1 MHTPLVVRR
10 STTPIL
16 VSQVLAVDRHSCGRM
31 VVQLD
36 CRLDRLPFVWSQARL
51 VSRSS
56 RSRKVLWL
64 AVRRPSRVDLVDS
77 TDVVAIRLPA
87 DLQMGDLLEIP
98 GRPGLALETL
108 DANEAD
114 LHLSS

>member
-1 MHTPLVVRR
+1 MHTPSVVRR
-10 STTPIL
+10 ATEPVL

-36 CRLDRLPFVWSQARL
+36 CRLDRLPFIWSRARL

-56 RSRKVLWL
+56 HARSVLWL
-64 AVRRPSRVDLVDS
+64 AVRRPSRVDMVES

-98 GRPGLALETL
+98 ARPSRALDEL
-108 DANEAD
+108 PAE
-114 LHLSS
+114 LS